1 MELRVLRY
9 FVAVANERNITRAA
23 QSLHV
28 SQPTLSK
35 QLMDL
40 EDELDLTL
48 FMRGNREI
56 TLTEDGEYF
65 LHKTREILSLVDTTV
80 ANIHTREQLSG
91 QLHIG
96 ANESPQ
102 LKHLA
107 HVFTDIQTENPD
119 TQFHLHGMTTDLA
132 FEKLDKGL
140 LDFVV
145 SVGLVNAN
153 KYEQI
158 RLPWIDTGGLLMPLE
173 HPLSKKE
180 TITEQDLE
188 NYPIIAFGQEYSYTD
203 LSNWMGAGLGKIQ
216 FVGSFNVPSI
226 GIQMTQ
232 AGLGLAFCLKGIPL
246 PDDLTFRPLDPTA
259 NPSLRLI
266 WKKDQ
271 AMSSLAEEFLERV
284 QNLSRDEK

>member
-23 QSLHV
+23 ESLHV

-48 FMRGNREI
+48 FMRGNRTI

-65 LHKTREILSLVDTTV
+65 LRKTREILALVDNTV
-80 ANIHTREQLSG
+80 ANLHTREQLSG
-91 QLHIG
+91 ELHIG

-102 LKHLA
+102 LEHLA
-107 HVFTDIQTENPD
+107 QIFADIRSENPD
-119 TQFHLHGMTTDLA
+119 TRFHLQGMNTDQS
-132 FEKLDKGL
+132 FERLDKGL

-145 SVGLVNAN
+145 SVGLVNAER
-153 KYEQI
+153 YEQL
-158 RLPWIDTGGLLMPLE
+158 RLPWTDKGMLLMPKD
-173 HPLSKKE
+173 HPLAEKE
-180 TITEQDLE
+180 SVMGADLE

-203 LSNWMGAGLGKIQ
+203 LANWLGTSPDKLN
-216 FVGSFNVPSI
+216 FAGSFNVPSV

-232 AGLGLAFCLKGIPL
+232 AGLGLAFCLEGIPL
-246 PDDLTFRPLDPTA
+246 ADDLTARPLEPA
-259 NPSLRLI
+259 AEPGLRLI

-271 AMSSLAEEFLERV
+271 PMSSLAEEFLERV
-284 QNLSRDEK
+284 RDLV